1 VRNGPV
7 VRVVLDTNI
16 LLRMVMTS
24 PTSLAGK
31 VHRALKEGDFTLV
44 LSPLLLQEITDTLC
58 SSDLSA
64 RHPLGEE
71 VIARYTRHLTAMAS
85 ITKGSLTLNI
95 PALHQRDPDDVM
107 VLSAAVEGKASF
119 LVTQDKD
126 LLVLGSWLG
135 VRIMELPEFY
145 QVLQL
150 LRGVG

>member
-7 VRVVLDTNI
+7 IRVVLDTNI

-31 VHRALKEGDFTLV
+31 VQRALTEGDFILV
-44 LSPLLLQEITDTLC
+44 LSPLLLQEITDTLRNAN
-58 SSDLSA
+58 LSA

-71 VIARYTRHLTAMAS
+71 VIVRYTRRLTDMAS
-85 ITKGSLTLNI
+85 ITKGTLTLNI
-95 PALHQRDPDDVM
+95 PTLHQRDPDDVM
-107 VLSAAVEGKASF
+107 VLAAAVEGRASF

-135 VRIMELPEFY
+135 VHIMELPEFY
-145 QVLQL
+145 QVLHL